1 MGRDVGLSVLIRFLV
16 SVAFRLVFY
25 HLYSTFQLSLF
36 VLVNIPK
43 SWKIL
48 YLFHGGQ
55 TGVEIWRQAEGGLV
69 YPFALTTGVVPRA
82 K

>member
-1 MGRDVGLSVLIRFLV
+1 MSRIKRGEVWGGERRDCLYRSGFCVLRCTQ
-16 SVAFRLVFY
+16 AMFY

-48 YLFHGGQ
+48 YLFH
-55 TGVEIWRQAEGGLV
+55 
-69 YPFALTTGVVPRA
+69 

>member
-1 MGRDVGLSVLIRFLV
+1 MWGGEGQNCLYRSGFSVLRC
-16 SVAFRLVFY
+16 AQATFY

-48 YLFHGGQ
+48 YLFH
-55 TGVEIWRQAEGGLV
+55 
-69 YPFALTTGVVPRA
+69 

>member
-1 MGRDVGLSVLIRFLV
+1 MGGERQNRLYRSGISVLNCTQ
-16 SVAFRLVFY
+16 AVFY

-48 YLFHGGQ
+48 YLFH
-55 TGVEIWRQAEGGLV
+55 
-69 YPFALTTGVVPRA
+69 

>member
-1 MGRDVGLSVLIRFLV
+1 MGWGETGLSVLIRFLV

-48 YLFHGGQ
+48 YLFH
-55 TGVEIWRQAEGGLV
+55 
-69 YPFALTTGVVPRA
+69 

>member
-1 MGRDVGLSVLIRFLV
+1 MSSRIRGEWCGVGRDGTVCTDQV
-16 SVAFRLVFY
+16 SCFCCIQAGVY

-48 YLFHGGQ
+48 YLFH
-55 TGVEIWRQAEGGLV
+55 
-69 YPFALTTGVVPRA
+69 

>member
-1 MGRDVGLSVLIRFLV
+1 MSSRIRGEWCGVGRDGTVCTDQVSV
-16 SVAFRLVFY
+16 SVALRLVFY

-48 YLFHGGQ
+48 YLFH
-55 TGVEIWRQAEGGLV
+55 
-69 YPFALTTGVVPRA
+69 